1 MTFSAENLSVDRA
14 PPGPIG
20 ELTALPPHPLA
31 ALRDGCRKEEESKR
45 GVSKWAE
52 FNAPPD
58 TV

>member
-45 GVSKWAE
+45 GVSK
-52 FNAPPD
+52 
-58 TV
+58 